1 MRGKILN
8 FVLKSYSVY
17 YIINI
22 IAFYTRNIIKT
33 IFKKNKINVFSQKER
48 FYNTLTEEVKCQR
61 KKFLTLDE
69 SMFLT
74 YLKKQANKSLQK

>member
-1 MRGKILN
+1 VRGKILN